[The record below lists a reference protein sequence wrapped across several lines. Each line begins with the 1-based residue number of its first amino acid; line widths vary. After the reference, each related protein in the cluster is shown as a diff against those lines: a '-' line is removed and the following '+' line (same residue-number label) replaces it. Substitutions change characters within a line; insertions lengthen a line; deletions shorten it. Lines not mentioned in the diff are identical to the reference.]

1 MLVVVIKSWLYDPG
15 FHLTLGILLAH
26 VKGLFGQKF
35 SLCAVSLLYSL
46 CKFTYNGETAVIVL
60 TWIADFFFFFFK
72 LAFTFQTCLVE
83 KAEKVFIW
91 CM

>member
-26 VKGLFGQKF
+26 IKGLFGQKF

-46 CKFTYNGETAVIVL
+46 WRAPQYIFINIYKTL
-60 TWIADFFFFFFK
+60 TSSK
-72 LAFTFQTCLVE
+72 KTVE
-83 KAEKVFIW
+83 KYDFWEKQSLPVMVKQLLLF
-91 CM
+91 

>member
-60 TWIADFFFFFFK
+60 TWI
-72 LAFTFQTCLVE
+72 TFQTCLVE
-83 KAEKVFIW
+83 KAEKVFIL